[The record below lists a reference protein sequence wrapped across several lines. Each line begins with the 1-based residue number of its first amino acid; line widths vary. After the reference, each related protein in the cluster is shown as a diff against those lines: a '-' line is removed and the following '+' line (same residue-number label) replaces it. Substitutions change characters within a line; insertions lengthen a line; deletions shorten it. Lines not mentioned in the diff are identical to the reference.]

1 MNLVGDS
8 DADLVAAT
16 LAGDEDAF
24 TTLVTRHKKW
34 LYRYIHRYVHDES
47 EAQDVLQESLLA
59 AWRGLK
65 SYDQSRPFDVWL
77 RRVALN
83 KCRDRA
89 RRLAVRRI
97 LLPWST
103 PREAAAD
110 PAPPIDESLAEA
122 EQFQLARKAID
133 ALPARLR
140 DPLILTAIEERSQ
153 AETAEILGLTVK
165 AVEGAVYRAKKQLA
179 GNLKLAQQPTP
190 TRPPLRERR
199 AAPRR
204 QPEPQFCKIDSITW

>member
-1 MNLVGDS
+1 MNLAGAS

-24 TTLVTRHKKW
+24 TTLVTRHKRW

-65 SYDQSRPFDVWL
+65 SYDPGRPFDVWL
-77 RRVALN
+77 RRIALN

-122 EQFQLARKAID
+122 EQLRLARRAID
-133 ALPARLR
+133 ALPAKLR

-179 GNLKLAQQPTP
+179 GTLKLEQP
-190 TRPPLRERR
+190 RMRERR